1 MKQNPAELWSKC
13 LLVIKNN
20 VSEQQYKTWFEPI
33 VFESYTPASMTIV
46 VKVPSPFV
54 YEYLEENFIDLISK
68 VLKREF
74 GNGVKLAYKIVT
86 DKTNNIGM
94 VVDSDNKEDDIEKP
108 LPRTRANQS
117 YSVLDAAQ
125 PQPIDSQLNPQHTFE
140 NFIEGASNK
149 LPRAVGLSIAQNP
162 FTTQFNPMFIYG
174 PSGCGKSM
182 TLKSI
187 AGIVNPD
194 SGVISVTADN
204 EDVYFD
210 SNKKI
215 NLKPQNRN
223 VGYLFQNYALFPN
236 MTVEENIGIGVEKE
250 NRERTVPEM
259 IKRFHLHGLEK
270 RYPRQL
276 SGGQQQRVALAR
288 ILAYGPDVIL
298 LDEPFSAMD
307 TFLKEQLRL
316 ELVNSLKDFD
326 GFSVMVTHDR
336 DEAFQF
342 CDELIVLDKGKIIA
356 KGETYQIFENPGK
369 VQVAR
374 LTGCKN
380 ISRIEIIDDY
390 HVKSLDWGL
399 ELEVSKKVSP
409 NITHIGIRAHDFS
422 SANEDDLNAFD
433 TLGSTKIEMPFEWE
447 ITLANGLWWKYRF
460 MSMNLLFLIT

>member
-1 MKQNPAELWSKC
+1 MNNKMLKVNIQKELKEFDLDVDFELKSKR
-13 LLVIKNN
+13 LGIL
-20 VSEQQYKTWFEPI
+20 
-33 VFESYTPASMTIV
+33 
-46 VKVPSPFV
+46 
-54 YEYLEENFIDLISK
+54 
-68 VLKREF
+68 
-74 GNGVKLAYKIVT
+74 
-86 DKTNNIGM
+86 
-94 VVDSDNKEDDIEKP
+94 
-108 LPRTRANQS
+108 
-117 YSVLDAAQ
+117 
-125 PQPIDSQLNPQHTFE
+125 
-140 NFIEGASNK
+140 
-149 LPRAVGLSIAQNP
+149 
-162 FTTQFNPMFIYG
+162 G

-356 KGETYQIFENPGK
+356 KGDTYQIFENPTK

-399 ELEVSKKVSP
+399 ELEVSKKLSP

-422 SANEDDLNAFD
+422 CANEDDLNAFD
-433 TLGSTKIEMPFEWE
+433 TLGSTMIEMPFEWE
-447 ITLANGLWWKYRF
+447 ITLANGLWWKYDKQIHEHEF
-460 MSMNLLFLIT
+460 VIPDYIKINPKNIILLEE